1 MFMMQI
7 DPPLSHGFNT
17 LNWLFLRLFNAAFS
31 FNIRLLWVF
40 RRGGLTESNSS
51 STRVKKL
58 IKV

>member
-7 DPPLSHGFNT
+7 DPPLSHGFNIM
-17 LNWLFLRLFNAAFS
+17 NWLFLRLFNAAFS
-31 FNIRLLWVF
+31 FNISLLWVF